1 MKNPAPGLS
10 PRRIA
15 FLAEQFEVLYQRY
28 NRLEYVEPDP
38 VSVVRGFPD
47 PLDREV
53 AGVVASSLAYGR
65 ASQIVKSARRVLDK
79 MGGSPR
85 DFLLESDDGTLGE
98 VCHGFRHR
106 FTDSRDLFDL
116 LFSIRKALR
125 EWGSLENLFTSGVHD
140 SPEKS
145 LGGLLALYGA
155 LRSFSAG
162 RNNTLLPDL
171 ALGSACKRYHLFL
184 KWMVRRDSIDPGG
197 WKCIGPVDLMI
208 PLDTHMHR
216 ICADLGL
223 VARKSAD
230 QRAVIEATRAFRMIC
245 PEDPAKYDFT
255 LTRFGIRGDLE
266 MKNLLDSLLRAR
278 SGYNS
283 R

>member
-1 MKNPAPGLS
+1 VKNPAPELT

-15 FLAEQFEVLYQRY
+15 FLAERFEVLYQRY
-28 NRLEYVEPDP
+28 NRPEYVEPDP
-38 VSVVRGFPD
+38 ILVVRGFPD

-53 AGVVASSLAYGR
+53 AGLVASSLAYGR

-79 MGGSPR
+79 MQGGPR
-85 DFLLESDDGTLGE
+85 DFLLESDDGALE
-98 VCHGFRHR
+98 EACEGFRHR

-125 EWGSLENLFTSGVHD
+125 EWGSLENLFTSGLHD

-145 LGGLLALYGA
+145 LGGLRALYGT

-184 KWMVRRDSIDPGG
+184 KWMVRRDAIDPGG
-197 WKCIGPVDLMI
+197 WNCIAPADLMI

-223 VARKSAD
+223 VARKNAD
-230 QRAVIEATRAFRMIC
+230 QLAVIEATRAFRMIC

-255 LTRFGIRGDLE
+255 LTRFGIRSDLE
-266 MKNLLDSLLRAR
+266 MKNLLDSLQRPP
-278 SGYNS
+278 SGYNP